1 MSDKK
6 SKPEIGETIHE
17 GAKREKSHAKAVLKL
32 AKEQELAKIK
42 AGSKY
47 VRIDAN
53 TLVLRK

>member
-17 GAKREKSHAKAVLKL
+17 VAKREKVHAKTVLAL
-32 AKEQELAKIK
+32 AKKQELAKIK
-42 AGSKY
+42 AGCKY